1 LKILL
6 DHNLDR
12 RLKLHLTDH
21 DVATTQEL
29 DWSDVL
35 NGELLTLAES
45 HSFDVLVTA
54 DSNIKNQQ
62 NLSNRRIAILVIRS
76 FNNRLA
82 THVEMIDQINR
93 ALSEMRPSQIV
104 EIFHRDM
111 RQR

>member
-1 LKILL
+1 MKILL

-12 RLKLHLTDH
+12 RLNLHLTDY
-21 DVATTQEL
+21 DVATTQQHY
-29 DWSDVL
+29 WSDVS

-45 HSFDVLVTA
+45 HGFDVLLTA

-93 ALSEMRPSQIV
+93 AFSGMRPGQSV
-104 EIFHRDM
+104 AIFHRDM
-111 RQR
+111 P